1 MCVVSCS
8 FAHRDGLGP
17 RIQCSGE
24 VCQPG
29 PVRALESLHSGGLGT
44 RDFYGLRVHPGDPE
58 RRAVCGILCVAYFGG
73 DRALECTDS
82 FARVQMLYTNWQ
94 STGNSFEGAF
104 GGYDDVSSMR
114 CLMRP
119 ARHVYIHAC
128 MHACMHE
135 CMFTHIHT
143 YTQTYIHT

>member
-1 MCVVSCS
+1 MILKGALCVACS
-8 FAHRDGLGP
+8 
-17 RIQCSGE
+17 
-24 VCQPG
+24 
-29 PVRALESLHSGGLGT
+29 
-44 RDFYGLRVHPGDPE
+44 
-58 RRAVCGILCVAYFGG
+58 VAYFGG
-73 DRALECTDS
+73 DRALDCTDS

-114 CLMRP
+114 CFMRP

-128 MHACMHE
+128 MHACMHA
-135 CMFTHIHT
+135 CLHIHT